1 MANVV
6 DIYPLSPI
14 QQGILF
20 HSLYSPESGVYMV
33 QTHCVLHPAPDVSA
47 FERAWNEVIKRHDIF
62 RTAFEWK
69 EVDEAVQVLYD
80 QAEISLTQ
88 FDWRGQSNSEQRER
102 LQEYLVTDRRRGFDF
117 SVPPLM
123 RLTLINLDDES
134 SQFIWTVH
142 HLLMDTWSEVLLF
155 NEFSSFYNAFADGR
169 TLQTEP
175 APSYRDYV
183 KWIKEQ
189 DLSEADAFWRQSLK
203 GFEAPTQFGTARN
216 SRSETRETY
225 ESQQISLSVET
236 TIALQALARQQE
248 VTLNTVTQG
257 AWALLLSH
265 YSGESDVV
273 FGVTVSG
280 RPFSLAG
287 AEYIIGPFL
296 NTLPMRVQLPPDV
309 TLSAWLQDIQMRS
322 ADLLQFEYSPLVRV
336 QGLSEVQGGLPLFE
350 SIYVFHSA
358 PVDLLQSEKQPS
370 DSTLSIS
377 DLQTIQNSNY
387 RFCLVVSP
395 GRQLTLQIVYDSSA
409 FNSTT
414 TARMLEHLR
423 NLLARHDC
431 STNGATLRSA
441 VALGGGTS

>member
-1 MANVV
+1 M
-6 DIYPLSPI
+6 
-14 QQGILF
+14 
-20 HSLYSPESGVYMV
+20 
-33 QTHCVLHPAPDVSA
+33 
-47 FERAWNEVIKRHDIF
+47 
-62 RTAFEWK
+62 RT
-69 EVDEAVQVLYD
+69 
-80 QAEISLTQ
+80 ST
-88 FDWRGQSNSEQRER
+88 
-102 LQEYLVTDRRRGFDF
+102 
-117 SVPPLM
+117 
-123 RLTLINLDDES
+123 
-134 SQFIWTVH
+134 
-142 HLLMDTWSEVLLF
+142 
-155 NEFSSFYNAFADGR
+155 
-169 TLQTEP
+169 
-175 APSYRDYV
+175 
-183 KWIKEQ
+183 
-189 DLSEADAFWRQSLK
+189 
-203 GFEAPTQFGTARN
+203 
-216 SRSETRETY
+216 
-225 ESQQISLSVET
+225 
-236 TIALQALARQQE
+236 ALQALARQQE
-248 VTLNTVTQG
+248 VTLNIVTQG

-387 RFCLVVSP
+387 RLCLVVSP

-409 FNSTT
+409 FDSAT

-423 NLLARHDC
+423 NLLAGMIAQPTERLWICRC
-431 STNGATLRSA
+431 SRWRNVVSFCTTGTRPSEVMQAETSLNCLESRRSA
-441 VALGGGTS
+441 YRKR